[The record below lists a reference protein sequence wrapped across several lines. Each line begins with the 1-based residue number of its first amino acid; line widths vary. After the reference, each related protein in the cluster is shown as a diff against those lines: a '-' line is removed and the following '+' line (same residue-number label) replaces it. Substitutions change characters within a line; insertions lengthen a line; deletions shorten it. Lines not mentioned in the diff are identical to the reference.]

1 MAANLQ
7 VTTSFESWS
16 NVGLRVYVI
25 EMQTPRRRNIDEP
38 ICVLQITTHLQNLP
52 SLENLQLQGNRIS
65 ELSSE
70 TFVGTTDVREISL
83 QSNILESLD
92 FITSSVI
99 LTKLTKLDVSLNQLD
114 NLANFVAAPGLEE
127 LRMDGQGNKNE

>member
-1 MAANLQ
+1 M
-7 VTTSFESWS
+7 
-16 NVGLRVYVI
+16 GLRVYVI
-25 EMQTPRRRNIDEP
+25 EMQTTRRRIIDEP
-38 ICVLQITTHLQNLP
+38 IYILQITTHLQNLP